1 MRRFPWTLAA
11 LLDAAVIVGF
21 ATTGISTHSGEIIA
35 DLLRVVWPFAVGAA
49 LGWLVSIAWKA
60 PAAPVRAGV
69 TVWFF
74 AAGCGMIL
82 RVATGGGFAW
92 TFFLVTALVLF
103 AGIVGWRLIAA
114 GIDRILARRRVNT

>member
-11 LLDAAVIVGF
+11 LLDVAVIVGF
-21 ATTGISTHSGEIIA
+21 AAAGISTHSGDILA
-35 DLLRVVWPFAVGAA
+35 DLLRVAWPFAVGAA

-60 PAAPVRAGV
+60 PAAPVRAGA

-74 AAGCGMIL
+74 AVGCGMIL

-92 TFFLVTALVLF
+92 SFFLVTALVLL
-103 AGIVGWRLIAA
+103 AGIVGWRLLVA
-114 GIDRILARRRVNT
+114 GLDRILARRRTHD